1 MRTDQILPVTLRIA
15 LLIPLAA
22 FAACSDGGKATADR
36 PGGSAAAHTDAAPAS
51 SPSGVFVGKVTETM
65 DAGSYTYVEVESG
78 DRKIWAAGPQTKV
91 AVGQEVTI
99 PLEMM
104 MVDFES
110 PSMDR
115 TFPELYFVASFDG
128 GGMPAGHGMGGQPG
142 GDPHAG
148 MSMGG
153 GQAEENPHAGI
164 ARASA
169 PEVNLADIALPA
181 GGTRIEELWG
191 DRDKLAGQSVTV
203 RGQVVKVNNGIMGRN
218 WMHLRD
224 GSGDAAAGTHDLT
237 VTATSGT
244 AAVGDIVTV
253 TGTVSVDKDF
263 GAGYRYDLIVEDA
276 SLRNQ

>member
-22 FAACSDGGKATADR
+22 LAACADGGKATADR
-36 PGGSAAAHTDAAPAS
+36 PGASAAAHTDAAPAS
-51 SPSGVFVGKVTETM
+51 APAGAFVGKVTETM

-78 DRKIWAAGPQTKV
+78 GRKIWAAGPQTAV

-128 GGMPAGHGMGGQPG
+128 GGKPAGGGMG

-153 GQAEENPHAGI
+153 GPAEGNPHAGI
-164 ARASA
+164 AGAPA
-169 PEVNLADIALPA
+169 PEVDLADIALPA
-181 GGTRIEELWG
+181 GGTRIGELWG
-191 DRDKLAGQSVTV
+191 SRQDLEGQSVTV

-224 GSGDAAAGTHDLT
+224 GSGDAATGTHDLT
-237 VTATSGT
+237 VTAENGT

-253 TGTVSVDKDF
+253 TGTVTVDKDF

-276 SLRNQ
+276 SLQAE